1 MALERKG
8 ALGKTY
14 TNAKALWYDW
24 LDHTIWVQSLNLSHS
39 SYVTLDP
46 LPISELQLPY
56 L

>member
-24 LDHTIWVQSLNLSHS
+24 LD
-39 SYVTLDP
+39 
-46 LPISELQLPY
+46 LPFGFRVSICHILAM
-56 L
+56 